1 MKKLKD
7 SIPNA
12 LTLMNLFSGT
22 VAVVL
27 ALSGHLIHA
36 CWFIFLAAVFDFLD
50 GFTARLLNAKS
61 VIGAQLDSLADV
73 VSFGVAPAVFIYILL
88 EESPD
93 LFPVYTG
100 EFALLPFLA
109 LLLAVASAYRLA
121 VFNTDPGQTDRFR
134 GLPTPAMGL
143 LVAALPLAIRQYQD
157 SRSVTGCITNE
168 ITLLILIIL
177 LSFLMVSRI
186 PMLSLKFS
194 SYRWKKN
201 VYRYV
206 LLILS
211 VILLVA
217 FQYAGLVIS
226 ILLYILISLIENVL
240 TWKSKT

>member
-1 MKKLKD
+1 MKKLKT

-22 VAVVL
+22 IAVVL
-27 ALSGHLIHA
+27 ALSGHMIHA

-50 GFTARLLNAKS
+50 GFTARLLKAKS
-61 VIGAQLDSLADV
+61 EIGAQLDSLADV

-93 LFPVYTG
+93 QFPVYTG

-121 VFNTDPGQTDRFR
+121 VFNLDPGQSDRFR

-157 SRSVTGCITNE
+157 NPSATGFITNQ
-168 ITLLILIIL
+168 ITLIVLIIV

-186 PMLSLKFS
+186 PMISLKFS
-194 SYRWKKN
+194 NYKWKKN

-211 VILLVA
+211 VFLLVA
-217 FQYAGLVIS
+217 FQYAGLVMS
-226 ILLYILISLIENVL
+226 ILLYIFISLIEDAL
-240 TWKSKT
+240 TWKIKI